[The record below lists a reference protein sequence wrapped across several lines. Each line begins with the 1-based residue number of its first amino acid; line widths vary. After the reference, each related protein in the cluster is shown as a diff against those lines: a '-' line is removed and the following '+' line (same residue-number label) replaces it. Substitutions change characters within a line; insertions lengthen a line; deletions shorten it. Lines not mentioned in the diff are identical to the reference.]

1 MARVVYI
8 DEIDTL
14 RGALDTWKEGQAKR
28 ERLVSKFCDYG
39 EKSYTKDGKKIHIVY
54 KYHFHEGPW
63 SDGATRNREMIKV
76 AQRMAHAI
84 QGVSL
89 HPEGNSEDDIAMAK
103 LWEQQYAKY
112 RANPPKVGK
121 VYKRFFTWMYTKIYR
136 GMRVEAGME

>member
-28 ERLVSKFCDYG
+28 ARLVSKFCDYG
-39 EKSYTKDGKKIHIVY
+39 EKSYTEDGKKIHIVY

-63 SDGATRNREMIKV
+63 SDGATRNREMIK
-76 AQRMAHAI
+76 AALRMAHAI
-84 QGVSL
+84 QGAYL
-89 HPEGNSEDDIAMAK
+89 HPEKYGEEDRAIARS
-103 LWEQQYAKY
+103 WWQRFEEY
-112 RANPPKVGK
+112 RANPPKEGH
-121 VYKRFFTWMYTKIYR
+121 VYTSFFGWMYTKILH